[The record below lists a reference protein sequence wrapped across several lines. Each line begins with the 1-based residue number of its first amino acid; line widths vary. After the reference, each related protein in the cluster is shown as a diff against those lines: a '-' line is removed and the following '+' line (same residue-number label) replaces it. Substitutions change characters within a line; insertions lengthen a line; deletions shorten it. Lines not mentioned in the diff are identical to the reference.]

1 MDRRT
6 AAIAAGIGILL
17 LVGGAVLSAT
27 GNTATNTPSPS
38 EETGAGNWTTI
49 GLTDVRSGDTFT
61 VAEFGRPV
69 LVETFA
75 VWCPTCTRQQEEVK
89 KLHDQIGDDIVS
101 VSLNTDPNED
111 AQKVRRHI
119 QQNGFDWRYAV
130 APPELTQALVDQ
142 FGPSILNAPLAPMI
156 VVCPDGTTERLPN
169 GVKPASELQSTVEQ
183 RC

>member
-1 MDRRT
+1 MDRR
-6 AAIAAGIGILL
+6 AAALAAGIGILL
-17 LVGGAVLSAT
+17 LAGIAALAGS
-27 GNTATNTPSPS
+27 GDTARNNPSSS
-38 EETGAGNWTTI
+38 EDSGAGNWTTI
-49 GLTDVRSGDTFT
+49 ELTDVRSGETFT
-61 VAEFGRPV
+61 VAEFDQPV

-89 KLHDQIGDDIVS
+89 KLHEQVGDDIVS

-156 VVCPDGTTERLPN
+156 VVCPNGTTERLPN
-169 GVKPASELQSTVEQ
+169 GVKPASELQSAVDQ